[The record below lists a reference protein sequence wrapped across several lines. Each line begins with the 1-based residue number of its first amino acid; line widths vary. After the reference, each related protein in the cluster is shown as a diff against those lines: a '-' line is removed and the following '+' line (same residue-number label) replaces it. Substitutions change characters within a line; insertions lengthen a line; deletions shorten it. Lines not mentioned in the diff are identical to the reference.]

1 MPGVDVL
8 PYSLNLILQ
17 FVNVLEDNRL
27 VCGQPGLLSLV
38 LIVLALEAE
47 DHGVQRLLL
56 LGQVSIDRCQG
67 LFKADLLGQSVG
79 YLVPNGFVN
88 LELLL

>member
-1 MPGVDVL
+1 MPGVDVSC

-17 FVNVLEDNRL
+17 SVNVLEDNRL
-27 VCGQPGLLSLV
+27 VCRQPGLLSLV

-47 DHGVQRLLL
+47 DHGVQRLL
-56 LGQVSIDRCQG
+56 GQVSVDRCHG
-67 LFKADLLGQSVG
+67 LFKADLLGQRVG
-79 YLVPNGFVN
+79 YLVPDGFVN